1 MITHVRLYTEFQQ
14 LTETQQHASL

>member
-14 LTETQQHASL
+14 LTETQQHASP